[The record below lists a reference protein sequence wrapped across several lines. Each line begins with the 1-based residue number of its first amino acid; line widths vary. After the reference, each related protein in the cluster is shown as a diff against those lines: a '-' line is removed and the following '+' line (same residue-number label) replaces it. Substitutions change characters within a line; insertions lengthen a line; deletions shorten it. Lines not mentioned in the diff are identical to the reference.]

1 VYGLSAGQPVELAD
15 LLIKGPGG
23 DDAAQRADACRPWAG
38 GVPQLRLRVGRCRDD
53 HLPSAALL
61 DEIGRSTNA
70 TKQAYTDGVLVIVD
84 DIAARLAP
92 DDSQSARVKTLSVF
106 AMMVG
111 TLQLSRALA
120 DQQLADQV
128 LEEGIKN
135 ALLLLG
141 AEHQT

>member
-1 VYGLSAGQPVELAD
+1 MREYLSVQHRDNP
-15 LLIKGPGG
+15 
-23 DDAAQRADACRPWAG
+23 DDGC
-38 GVPQLRLRVGRCRDD
+38 
-53 HLPSAALL
+53 PSAALL
-61 DEIGRSTNA
+61 DEIGRSTDA
-70 TKQAYTDGVLVIVD
+70 TKQAYTDGALVIVE

-92 DDSQSARVKTLSVF
+92 DDPQSARVKTLSVF

-128 LEEGIKN
+128 LEEGLQN
-135 ALLLLG
+135 ALVLLG